1 MAHLH
6 TFGSRAY
13 ALNYH
18 LDKLDC
24 LELCVHIGY
33 LVGYEST
40 NIFRIWIPHL
50 SRVISACNVTFD
62 KTKKYQP
69 DNTFDLVTEEWV

>member
-6 TFGSRAY
+6 AFGSRAY

-18 LDKLDC
+18 LDKLDR
-24 LELCVHIGY
+24 LEPRVHIGY

-40 NIFRIWIPHL
+40 NIFRIWILYL
-50 SRVISACNVTFD
+50 SRVISARDVTFD
-62 KTKKYQP
+62 ETKRY
-69 DNTFDLVTEEWV
+69 